1 MNLNKTPSPQ
11 FSQSDQHDQI
21 NWIENLAMDEVN
33 MEESGV
39 IKFDDHLNTQQIL
52 EESSYHFVNQLKD
65 KFEFYT
71 SLFNQYRG
79 TRDHSRSIKIFRIS
93 NTVNDFILFR
103 NSLKLVVAR
112 RSPDVISIGFLST
125 SGNLFSPRGSLVDQ
139 NSTPHIH
146 EIKAHIGPFNTI
158 TWRFQ
163 GEVVEVDAIVKYY
176 LTEFIKN
183 SSR

>member
-1 MNLNKTPSPQ
+1 M
-11 FSQSDQHDQI
+11 DYI
-21 NWIENLAMDEVN
+21 NVNEYQNISWIESLALEEVN

-39 IKFDDHLNTQQIL
+39 IRFNDHLNTQELL
-52 EESSYHFVNQLKD
+52 EESSLNFVNRLKD
-65 KFEFYT
+65 RFEFYV

-79 TRDHSRSIKIFRIS
+79 KSGAQKSIKIFRIS

-103 NSLKLVVAR
+103 NSLKLIVAR

-125 SGNLFSPRGSLVDQ
+125 SGGLFTARLANENQSI
-139 NSTPHIH
+139 HAIH
-146 EIKAHIGPFNTI
+146 EIKAHVGPFNNI

-163 GEVVEVDAIVKYY
+163 GELVELESLVKYY